1 LAALFTCNRIIHLEA
16 MGVISNMGTVA
27 LCASIDIVITLLP
40 IISGR
45 MNYSVLYGKR
55 LQAGSDTTQNSS
67 V

>member
-16 MGVISNMGTVA
+16 MGVISNMSTVA

-45 MNYSVLYGKR
+45 MNYHVLYGKH